1 MSLHTT
7 GWMIALAFLGCTDDD
22 KTVSETGGAQV
33 QETGTAPAEE
43 TGTAPADETGEPE
56 PSGPTI
62 WTGPRTTFTKDNFA
76 DPTDPANQDAIT
88 DAVVLTRGERGS
100 LINVV
105 VEESAN
111 SSSPGGTEWAV
122 GTTEA
127 LEELQ
132 FQPLKQAANNQMQ
145 NLPGT
150 ALVLHLI
157 DEDIYIDVTFLSWTR
172 GSGSGGGFSYERTTQ
187 D

>member
-1 MSLHTT
+1 MSLQTS
-7 GWMIALAFLGCTDDD
+7 GWVLALVFLGCTADD
-22 KTVSETGGAQV
+22 KTNSETGDAQV
-33 QETGTAPAEE
+33 QETGNAPADE

-56 PSGPTI
+56 PTGPTI

-76 DPTDPANQDAIT
+76 DPTEPANQDAIT

-105 VEESAN
+105 VEDSAN

-132 FQPLKQAANNQMQ
+132 FQPLKQAANNHRKSV
-145 NLPGT
+145 
-150 ALVLHLI
+150 A
-157 DEDIYIDVTFLSWTR
+157 D
-172 GSGSGGGFSYERTTQ
+172 
-187 D
+187 